1 MPTAPWP
8 RPLFVPGG
16 GALTPSFVVY
26 APGPLRLDF
35 DLLAEGSP
43 IAELPRGLGVQL
55 YTRDAKPEFAA
66 WADSLAAEPEAPPEL
81 LASTAWYEVGG
92 VVPSARDLA
101 ALQAAW
107 AAVRVLCRAGGTAVW
122 DSLAL
127 SWVRAQDALDADP
140 NHPALAAAW
149 GVHHG
154 LLEDGTVF
162 VHSLGLAKF
171 GRSDLIAFGSEGK
184 GELLGRLIHGLGL
197 DLVEGAVLESGDELE
212 KGGLRLRAV
221 AYAPGFNGPPV
232 PVPFF
237 AQPLV
242 LEPI

>member
-1 MPTAPWP
+1 MTTAAWP

-16 GALTPSFVVY
+16 GALTPSFVAY
-26 APGPLRLDF
+26 APGLLRLDF

-55 YTRDAKPEFAA
+55 YTREAKPDFAS
-66 WADSLAAEPEAPPEL
+66 WADGLLDQSDAPPGL
-81 LASTAWYEVGG
+81 GASTAWYEVGG

-101 ALQAAW
+101 ALQATW
-107 AAVRVLCRAGGTAVW
+107 AAVRVICRAGATAVW

-127 SWVRAQDALDADP
+127 QWVLADDALAADP
-140 NHPALAAAW
+140 DHPALAAAW
-149 GVHHG
+149 GVHQG
-154 LLEDGTVF
+154 ELPDGTVF
-162 VHSLGLAKF
+162 VHSLGLGKF
-171 GRSDLIAFGSEGK
+171 GRSDLLAFGSESK
-184 GELLGRLIHGLGL
+184 GELLSQLIHGLGL
-197 DLVEGAVLESGDELE
+197 DLVEGAVIESGDELE

-242 LEPI
+242 LEPL